1 MEKMFY
7 KVAVLFK
14 GSLTEEEANAEYTK
28 VTEELKMHGIITQE
42 VKPNKI
48 VLAYPIAKSTEAYF
62 ATVKF
67 EPAEN
72 TTLDFKDWLKKADV
86 LRVLITKND
95 NVTVEKVTGFSPALK
110 AVEDENLEEPMKQ
123 ENVGDSAPALAA
135 EETVEFTPAEESAA
149 NVETEAKKEPEVDL
163 NALDEKLE
171 ELLK

>member
-28 VTEELKMHGIITQE
+28 VTEELKIHGVITQE

-110 AVEDENLEEPMKQ
+110 A
-123 ENVGDSAPALAA
+123 
-135 EETVEFTPAEESAA
+135 
-149 NVETEAKKEPEVDL
+149 
-163 NALDEKLE
+163 
-171 ELLK
+171 

>member
-28 VTEELKMHGIITQE
+28 VVEELKMHGIITQE

-62 ATVKF
+62 ATIKF

-72 TTLDFKDWLKKADV
+72 VTVDFKDWLKKADV

-95 NVTVEKVTGFSPALK
+95 NLTVEKVTGFSPVLK
-110 AVEDENLEEPMKQ
+110 AAEEEIPEVLVEPESI
-123 ENVGDSAPALAA
+123 SAPEPILAA
-135 EETVEFTPAEESAA
+135 EETVKPVSGEEPVVTNEA
-149 NVETEAKKEPEVDL
+149 EAKKEPEVDM